1 MYTVAQT
8 IKMSRVSHTSNIEH
22 LLQKVVKY
30 HITKYFS
37 ERVVNLS
44 VKTVKF
50 NLNDACL
57 SSTVQNVTK
66 WHFKKARDK

>member
-1 MYTVAQT
+1 MIMYTVVQT
-8 IKMSRVSHTSNIEH
+8 IKISRVSHTSNIEY

-30 HITKYFS
+30 HITKYLS

-66 WHFKKARDK
+66 